1 MRFNLS
7 EWALRHRSL
16 IVYAMLVLAIAG
28 AMSYL
33 RLGRSEDPAFTF
45 KVMVVRTLWPGATAE
60 EVSRQVT
67 ERIEKKLMET
77 GEYEFIRS
85 YSRAGESQVIFAARD
100 SMKSSEV
107 SPLWYQVRKKIG
119 DIRPTLPS
127 DVVGPFF
134 NDEFGDTFGNIYALT
149 GEGFDYAV
157 LKDYAERV
165 QLALQSQTDVGKIEL
180 IGVQD
185 EKIWVELSNVKLSTL
200 GVPASAASSPR
211 SSRSASSRSG
221 SATAPS
227 AWPTSPTCAAVS
239 PIRRSRACASWART
253 RSASACR

>member
-16 IVYAMLVLAIAG
+16 VVYAMLVLAIAG
-28 AMSYL
+28 AFSYL
-33 RLGRSEDPAFTF
+33 KLGRSEDPEFTF
-45 KVMVVRTLWPGATAE
+45 KVMVIQTLWPGATAE

-77 GEYEFIRS
+77 GDYEFIRS
-85 YSRAGESQVIFAARD
+85 YSRAGESQVIFVARD
-100 SMKSSEV
+100 SMRSAQIG
-107 SPLWYQVRKKIG
+107 PLWYQVRKKVG
-119 DIRPTLPS
+119 DLRPLLPD

-165 QLALQSQTDVGKIEL
+165 QLALQEVPDVGKVEL
-180 IGVQD
+180 FGVQD
-185 EKIWVELSNVKLSTL
+185 EKVWVELSNTKLATL
-200 GVPASAASSPR
+200 GVSAAAVRQALGEQNAMLP
-211 SSRSASSRSG
+211 SG
-221 SATAPS
+221 FF
-227 AWPTSPTCAAVS
+227 
-239 PIRRSRACASWART
+239 
-253 RSASACR
+253 